1 MLLQEESQK
10 LQRAI
15 ENNDTALIQHM
26 FQGNSID
33 VNANINIYD
42 VRMYVLLINTVYVYT
57 IM

>member
-10 LQRAI
+10 LKEAI
-15 ENNDTALIQHM
+15 ERNDTDLIQHM

-33 VNANINIYD
+33 VNANLNVD
-42 VRMYVLLINTVYVYT
+42 PVCSYVLLINTVYVYT